1 MTDGGDPAILLVI
14 AGVAL
19 AWRILGVG
27 ELLRRPRRE
36 RPPYDPDSRPWGK
49 GW

>member
-1 MTDGGDPAILLVI
+1 MSDGGDPTIILILLVI
-14 AGVAL
+14 AL
-19 AWRILGVG
+19 AWRVLGVG

-36 RPPYDPDSRPWGK
+36 RRYDPDSRPWGK